1 MIARRARLTSTLN
14 TPEGHQA
21 VKASETPH
29 SSDRFFADLPMVAVE
44 TEALDAAIYQ
54 PAPDDWLLIAT
65 DVKNSTE
72 AVASGQHKTVNFV
85 AASSIA
91 AIKNACA
98 PTPLPFLFGGDGA
111 TIMVPGGFGDQARL
125 ILARLRGLIQRQFGL
140 DLVVGCL
147 RVADIRAAGHDVCV
161 GRYEPSPGNHFG
173 VFTGGGVS
181 LLEKSI
187 KGRGDVGL
195 QRLSEIPIGLDDG
208 GDVDLSGLSCR
219 WDQLKS
225 ARGKMLSVIVLGDD
239 AALQQ
244 TYADIQ
250 QLAANG
256 GDPHPVTAE
265 NLRLKWPPPGY
276 RLEARARHKGGPLWL
291 TTARLLVETLVAH
304 VVITNGF
311 KVGKFDAN
319 RYKSEII
326 TNTDFCRY
334 DDGLFF
340 VIDCATVAIPK
351 IAAYLEAKKDSG
363 TIRFGL
369 HASETALM
377 TCFVTST
384 DESLH
389 VHFVDGANGG
399 YTRAAEL
406 LKGRVTLE
414 QALTGV

>member
-1 MIARRARLTSTLN
+1 MIASPPHNTSD
-14 TPEGHQA
+14 Q
-21 VKASETPH
+21 
-29 SSDRFFADLPMVAVE
+29 FFATQPKVTDE
-44 TEALDAAIYQ
+44 THALDASIYV
-54 PAPDDWLLIAT
+54 PAPDDWYLIAT
-65 DVKNSTE
+65 DVKNSTG

-85 AASSIA
+85 AAASIA
-91 AIKNACA
+91 ALKNACA
-98 PTPLPFLFGGDGA
+98 PIPIPFLFGGDGA
-111 TIMVPGGFGDQARL
+111 TIMVPASFGNQARL

-147 RVADIRAAGHDVCV
+147 QVSDIRANGQDVRV
-161 GRYEPSPGNHFG
+161 GRYEPTPGNHFG

-187 KGRGDVGL
+187 KGRGNETL
-195 QRLSEIPIGLDDG
+195 QRLSDIPITLDDG

-225 ARGKMLSVIVLGDD
+225 TRGKMLSVIVLGDD
-239 AALQQ
+239 DTLRQV
-244 TYADIQ
+244 YGDIQ
-250 QLAANG
+250 RLAANG
-256 GDPHPVTAE
+256 GDPRPVSAE
-265 NLRLKWPPPGY
+265 NLRLKWPPPGH
-276 RLEARARHKGGPLWL
+276 RLEARARHKRGPLWF
-291 TTARLLVETLVAH
+291 TTARLLAETAVAH
-304 VVITNGF
+304 VIITNGLTI
-311 KVGKFDAN
+311 GKFDAN

-340 VIDCATVAIPK
+340 VIDCATAAIPV
-351 IAAYLEAKKDSG
+351 IANYLAAKKGDG
-363 TIRFGL
+363 TIRFGI

-414 QALTGV
+414 QALAGL